1 MGYREALTLGA
12 MALFGEKYG
21 ERVRVIMIGDYSKE
35 LCGGTHLSH
44 TSQAG
49 LFKITTEGSVAAGI
63 RRIEAVTGRG
73 TASLLERLDNTLRA
87 ASERLRAAPD
97 DVPDRVR
104 QLVERVD
111 ALERE
116 LRAARARTRASAET
130 VPMVEVD
137 GVTFAFAEVS
147 AATPEELRAEADRLR
162 TLLDQE
168 HKVGAVVV
176 GSPVTGAVVVTRTAA
191 ASSLDAGRL
200 VRVLAA
206 EFGGSGGGRPTFG
219 QGGVGDASRIA
230 DLVRR
235 GRDPA
240 FLRSLLQRANA
251 SP

>member
-1 MGYREALTLGA
+1 
-12 MALFGEKYG
+12 G
-21 ERVRVIMIGDYSKE
+21 ERVRVIMIGEYSKE

-49 LFKITTEGSVAAGI
+49 LFKITTESSVAAST

-73 TASLLERLDNTLRA
+73 TSALLERLDNILRA
-87 ASERLRAAPD
+87 ASERLRATPD

-104 QLVERVD
+104 QLIDRVEE
-111 ALERE
+111 LERE
-116 LRAARARTRASAET
+116 LRATRTRSRASAEV
-130 VPMVEVD
+130 VPMVDVD
-137 GVTFAFAEVS
+137 GVTFAFAEIS
-147 AATPEELRAEADRLR
+147 ATNPQELRAEADRLR

-176 GSPVTGAVVVTRTAA
+176 GSPVTGALVVTRTTA

-200 VRVLAA
+200 VRVLAG
-206 EFGGSGGGRPTFG
+206 EYGGSGGGRPAFG
-219 QGGVGDASRIA
+219 QGGVAEASRIA